1 MSVTVTK
8 TATATSWSERWT
20 NFSPS
25 FLQYMDS
32 YLATCDLGANDSE
45 KYGAAGQFGFA
56 IPLDATITGMHVAAY
71 WWGSNAGS
79 YIRFGFPSFGQYA
92 YDTGAVS
99 GRWATADISSGLP
112 TPTEANNPQSIWM
125 QVFVGRTTGAAVSV
139 YIDQITVSVTY
150 EPYVA
155 PPPPASGVPTVTT
168 QAVSGIHSTS
178 ATGNG
183 TVVSDMGAGIG
194 ERGVQVGR
202 WPGGTDS
209 AFAVGGET
217 GAYTVPL
224 TPLAPGTL
232 YYVRAYAG
240 NANGYGFG
248 ADVTFTAAPQKA
260 GDGGAGLVSSLSG
273 QSAGYAGGGGGGMLS
288 YGAPG
293 GATHGGG
300 LGKGLGWGN
309 GNPGVIN
316 TGGGGGGA
324 GSTSLGNCWG
334 GDGGKGVVVIRYKTA
349 DAIATSP
356 SLRTSI
362 FRPSLAYRAG
372 RLFAPYSK
380 GEDAKILTIAGNT
393 LASPTIVD
401 TTEAHGI
408 LAATAQV
415 VSIAGSN
422 STPSIDGS
430 HVATRVS
437 DTTFSIP
444 VNVTTAGT
452 AGLVLYNHSVGWAL
466 TSGGY
471 NDVGWLTQSPT
482 TFHTGSM
489 KKDFRYASVSHDVL
503 PDGATVRPMSWLIDG
518 VYGTANGVAY
528 SPQETRYSID
538 QQGYSI
544 ETTLGMTPDYTK
556 SISPVVKGVNVVW
569 NFVKNKKHTYS
580 LDCRSGAEAGRWNEN
595 PLAALKFLYATA
607 NERASFEDRFAGVY
621 QGAIESVEFTPAPI
635 SPSEGPSGI
644 CKIVVREQG

>member
-1 MSVTVTK
+1 
-8 TATATSWSERWT
+8 
-20 NFSPS
+20 
-25 FLQYMDS
+25 MDS
-32 YLATCDLGANDSE
+32 NLATCHLGANDSP
-45 KYGAAGQFGFA
+45 KWGAADGFGFS
-56 IPLDATITGMHVAAY
+56 IPLDATITGINVAAY

-79 YIRFGFPSFGQYA
+79 YINLSLPGWGTA

-99 GRWATADISSGLP
+99 GRWVVADFHNGMP
-112 TPTEANNPQSIWM
+112 TPEWVNGFTSLLIHVE
-125 QVFVGRTTGAAVSV
+125 VGRTTGAAVDV
-139 YIDQITVSVTY
+139 YIDRLEVTVTY
-150 EPYVA
+150 EPYSA
-155 PPPPASGVPTVTT
+155 PPPPPSGVPTVTT
-168 QAVSGIHSTS
+168 EAVSGILSKS
-178 ATGNG
+178 ATANG
-183 TVVSDMGAGIG
+183 TVISDMGAGIT
-194 ERGVQVGR
+194 ERGVQVGIS
-202 WPGGTDS
+202 PGSTLS
-209 AFAVGGET
+209 AFAAGGET

-224 TPLAPGTL
+224 TGLGPGVR
-232 YYVRAYAG
+232 YYVRAYAR
-240 NANGYGFG
+240 NVNGYGFG
-248 ADVTFTAAPQKA
+248 ADVTFTAAAQKA
-260 GDGGAGLVSSLSG
+260 GDGGPGIASAISG
-273 QSAGYAGGGGGGMLS
+273 QSAGYSGGGGGGMLS

-300 LGKGLGWGN
+300 AGKGLGWGN
-309 GNPGVIN
+309 GNPGIIN

-334 GDGGKGVVVIRYKTA
+334 GDGGKGVVVIRYRTA

-356 SLRTSI
+356 SLSTSI

-380 GEDAKILTIAGNT
+380 GEDAQILTITGNT
-393 LASPTIVD
+393 LASPTIV
-401 TTEAHGI
+401 TTSAAHGI
-408 LAATAQV
+408 PAATAQV
-415 VSIAGSN
+415 VVIAGSVA
-422 STPSIDGS
+422 SVPSINGS
-430 HVATRVS
+430 YVATRIS

-471 NDVGWLTQSPT
+471 SDIGWLTQSPT

-503 PDGATVRPMSWLIDG
+503 PDGATVRPLSWLIDG
-518 VYGTANGVAY
+518 VYGTASGVAY
-528 SPQETRYSID
+528 SPQETRYPID

-544 ETTLGMTPDYTK
+544 ETTLGMTPDYTG
-556 SISPVVKGVNVVW
+556 SISPVVRGVNVIW

-580 LDCRSGAEAGRWNEN
+580 LDCRSGANAGRWNEN
-595 PLAALKFLYATA
+595 PLTALKFLYATA

-644 CKIVVREQG
+644 AKIIVREEA